1 MKCLFL
7 VLQKIEHDLERK
19 LYTTAMPRTI
29 ILPYIGVCNENSCSA
44 LRLNYGLHT
53 QCVNKK
59 YKKTEY
65 CKVCLKHVEAS
76 VDNTPPYGTIFDRM
90 KLGILD
96 YVDLRGKKTVPYYKV
111 LHKMKITK
119 EQALEEATKRNI
131 VIPDIH
137 WGPAAKAAPEEAEPE
152 TAPQERGRPKKEMIV
167 CSETELVE
175 QAIQEQCGPPIKCN
189 VFEFENKTYLKTER
203 NELYDI
209 DTELHIGQYDKQNNK
224 IIMA

>member
-1 MKCLFL
+1 MIFL
-7 VLQKIEHDLERK
+7 VLQKIEHDLERN
-19 LYTTAMPRTI
+19 LYTTTMPRTI
-29 ILPYIGVCNENSCSA
+29 ILPYVGVCNENSCTA

-76 VDNTPPYGTIFDRM
+76 DDKTAPYGTIFDRM
-90 KLGILD
+90 KVGILD
-96 YVDLRGKKTVPYYKV
+96 YVDPRKKKTVPYYKV

-137 WGPAAKAAPEEAEPE
+137 WGQGATQGAGQAVLPH
-152 TAPQERGRPKKEMIV
+152 ERGRPKKEMIV
-167 CSETELVE
+167 CSETDLVE
-175 QAIQEQCGPPIKCN
+175 QALQEQSGPSIKCN
-189 VFEFENKTYLKTER
+189 MFEFENKTYLKTER

-209 DTELHIGQYDKQNNK
+209 DTELHVGQYDEQNNK
-224 IIMA
+224 IIMT